1 MSKLLIYFF
10 MAIGLSMDAFTLAL
24 AYGTTSLDL
33 KKRLLL
39 SNIVGIFHFLMP
51 KLGGIIGSQFLT
63 GFITKA
69 NYIVGIVFIILA
81 LQMFF
86 SRNEEEKGSITSLFS
101 MIIFAITVSIDSFS
115 VGLVLSLT
123 TKSLTI
129 PGLIFSITSFIFTFL
144 GVTLGNKLSEK
155 YGARA
160 TYIGMIILFVLGLK
174 YIF

>member
-1 MSKLLIYFF
+1 MNKLLIYFF

-24 AYGTTSLDL
+24 AYGTNSLGL

-51 KLGGIIGSQFLT
+51 KLGELIGSQFLSN
-63 GFITKA
+63 FITKA

-81 LQMFF
+81 VEMFI
-86 SRNEEEKGSITSLFS
+86 SRKEEEKGTITSLLS
-101 MIIFAITVSIDSFS
+101 MVVFAITVSIDSFS

-123 TKSLTI
+123 TNSITI
-129 PGLIFSITSFIFTFL
+129 AGLIFSVVSFLFTFL

-155 YGARA
+155 YGERA
-160 TYIGMIILFVLGLK
+160 TYIGMIILFILGIN